1 MIKQVI
7 ICVDDEK
14 TVLKSL
20 KTELKDALGNTYQ
33 IEIAEGGEDALEL
46 IVELMEDGYEIPL
59 IISDYVMPDMKG
71 DELLRRVHQLSPKTL
86 KVMLTG
92 QATIEAVGNAI
103 KNAKLYRYIGKPW
116 QTEDLKL
123 TVTEA
128 VHSYSQD
135 KKLASQNA
143 ELRKINEELEIAFQ
157 KQSKLTQELKCAL
170 EQQSKLTEAAKRF
183 VPNEFVSL
191 LSRESLSDVKL
202 GDSVEKEMSI
212 LFSDIRDFTS
222 LSEGMT
228 PQENFKFI
236 NAYLS
241 RMEPAIIENQGF
253 IDKYIG
259 DAIMAL
265 FGHSA
270 VDAVKAGIS
279 MLHSLDD
286 YNQYRMNAGYV
297 PIKIGIGI
305 NTGSLMLGTVGATN
319 RMDSTVI
326 GDSVNLA
333 SRVESLTKSYGVSML
348 ITQNTF
354 LKLIAQNTSYATRNI
369 GRVRVK
375 GKLDLVTIHEVF
387 DADKPEV
394 KEGKLAT
401 LTLFAEGLYW
411 YSANKHIE
419 AAQLFDECLQKN
431 PLDHVAQNYLE
442 RCQNLQEILI
452 QNRSEFIE

>member
-1 MIKQVI
+1 MTKQVI

-20 KTELKDALGNTYQ
+20 KTELKDALGNTYR

-46 IVELMEDGYEIPL
+46 VSELMEDGYEIPL

-143 ELRKINEELEIAFQ
+143 ELRQINQELEF
-157 KQSKLTQELKCAL
+157 AL

-191 LSRESLSDVKL
+191 LSRDSLSDVQL

-212 LFSDIRDFTS
+212 LFSDIRDFTA

-241 RMEPAIIENQGF
+241 RMEPGIIGNKGF

-270 VDAVKAGIS
+270 VDAVKAGIA

-286 YNQYRMNAGYV
+286 YNQYRTNAGYV

-326 GDSVNLA
+326 GDAVNLA
-333 SRVESLTKSYGVSML
+333 ARVESLTKSYGVSML

-354 LKLIAQNTSYATRNI
+354 LKLIDNECYAIRNI

-375 GKLDLVTIHEVF
+375 GKSDLVTIHEVF
-387 DADKPEV
+387 ETDKPEV

-401 LTLFAEGLYW
+401 LTIFAEALYW
-411 YSANKHIE
+411 YSASKHIE
-419 AAQLFDECLQKN
+419 AAQLFSECLQQN
-431 PLDHVAQNYLE
+431 PLDQVAQNYMD
-442 RCQNLQEILI
+442 RCQEIKVRLP
-452 QNRSEFIE
+452 

>member
-1 MIKQVI
+1 MTKQVI

-20 KTELKDALGNTYQ
+20 KTELKDALGNTYR

-46 IVELMEDGYEIPL
+46 ISELLEDGYEIPL

-71 DELLRRVHQLSPKTL
+71 DELLRRAHQLSPKTL

-92 QATIEAVGNAI
+92 QATIEAVANAI

-135 KKLASQNA
+135 KKLVSQNA
-143 ELRKINEELEIAFQ
+143 ELRKINQELEISLQ
-157 KQSKLTQELKCAL
+157 
-170 EQQSKLTEAAKRF
+170 QQSKLTEAAKRF

-191 LSRESLSDVKL
+191 LSRDSLSDVKL

-212 LFSDIRDFTS
+212 LFSDIRDFTA

-241 RMEPAIIENQGF
+241 RMEPGIIKNHGF

-270 VDAVKAGIS
+270 IDAVQAGIS
-279 MLHSLDD
+279 MLYALDD
-286 YNQYRMNAGYV
+286 YNQYRINDGYA

-326 GDSVNLA
+326 GDAVNLA
-333 SRVESLTKSYGVSML
+333 ARVESLTKSYGVSML

-354 LKLIAQNTSYATRNI
+354 LKLIDSPCYAIRNI

-375 GKLDLVTIHEVF
+375 GKSDLVTIHEVF
-387 DADKPEV
+387 EADKPEV
-394 KEGKLAT
+394 KEGKLIT
-401 LTLFAEGLYW
+401 LPIFLEGLYN
-411 YSANKHIE
+411 YSGGKNKE
-419 AAQLFDECLQKN
+419 AAQLFAECLQQN
-431 PLDHVAQNYLE
+431 PLDQVAQNYLE
-442 RCQNLQEILI
+442 CCQEMEVILP
-452 QNRSEFIE
+452 QNRAEFI